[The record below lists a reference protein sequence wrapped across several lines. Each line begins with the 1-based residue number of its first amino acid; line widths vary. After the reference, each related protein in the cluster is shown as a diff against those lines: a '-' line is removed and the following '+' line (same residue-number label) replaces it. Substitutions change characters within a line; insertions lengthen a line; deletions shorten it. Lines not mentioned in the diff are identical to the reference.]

1 MKKLIAVL
9 SVALVL
15 VFSCVLT
22 SFADDSVVNGYAVD
36 DVPYNEAF
44 DGVLTASDNGSQLYS
59 ASNNKTYNSSSVLSA
74 PATSSSAV
82 YTAKSIT
89 DFLPLAC
96 YGSANKYTRS
106 VVSSNG
112 YSGINFVWEQASKTN
127 NVYTVT
133 RFAKSFYGILK
144 PSRKYRVTFT
154 IDIKNASVGQF
165 NFNLVDTSANNNV
178 IVRLFSREVVEG
190 TGASL
195 SGQQSVSIDVVMPD
209 DIGTLAASVS
219 ATVVRP
225 ESFSFYIN
233 DFTITDITSED
244 LDKSLDKLGDKIDS
258 SINPSVPYEKWDNGD
273 LKDSKDKLDSAM
285 GELPTVDINAV
296 KELKDSID
304 ISSYSNA
311 FAAINQLFI
320 RVVDTIGVTPLI
332 FFALF
337 FGICIFLIGRKLS
350 GG

>member
-44 DGVLTASDNGSQLYS
+44 DGVLASSVDGSQLYS

-96 YGSANKYTRS
+96 YGSVNKYTRS

-154 IDIKNASVGQF
+154 IDIKNAAVGQF

-195 SGQQSVSIDVVMPD
+195 SGKQSVSIDIVMPD

-225 ESFSFYIN
+225 ESFSFFIN

-311 FAAINQLFI
+311 FASINQLFI
-320 RVVDTIGVTPLI
+320 RVVDTMGVTPLI

>member
-22 SFADDSVVNGYAVD
+22 SFADDSVVNGYAVN

-44 DGVLTASDNGSQLYS
+44 EGVLTASDNGSQLYS
-59 ASNNKTYNSSSVLSA
+59 STDNKTYNTPSVLAA
-74 PATSSSAV
+74 PVASSSAL
-82 YTAKSIT
+82 YTAKSVTDMIPTNIWKSNNWNLNIT
-89 DFLPLAC
+89 FPVD
-96 YGSANKYTRS
+96 
-106 VVSSNG
+106 NG
-112 YSGINFVWEQASKTN
+112 YTGVSYSWTSESKPNTVYHY
-127 NVYTVT
+127 NVGSSS
-133 RFAKSFYGILK
+133 FSLKSN
-144 PSRKYRVTFT
+144 RKYRFTFT
-154 IDIKNASVGQF
+154 VYCPTRSQGSFDFYLAEF
-165 NFNLVDTSANNNV
+165 NDMSTPSIRLLRNVAPLNGGGNLWLSSRKVTIEYVCPNNLMTV
-178 IVRLFSREVVEG
+178 I
-190 TGASL
+190 
-195 SGQQSVSIDVVMPD
+195 P
-209 DIGTLAASVS
+209 
-219 ATVVRP
+219 VVRADVYGLD
-225 ESFSFYIN
+225 FVFYIN
-233 DFTITDITSED
+233 NFTITDITTED
-244 LDKSLDKLGDKIDS
+244 LDSSLDKFGNRIDDI
-258 SINPSVPYEKWDNGD
+258 INPSTPYEKWDNGD
-273 LKDSKDKLDSAM
+273 LKDSKDKLNSAM

-320 RVVDTIGVTPLI
+320 RVVDSIGVTPLI